1 MPSRVKVMSL
11 SLPREMAEEIEKRAK
26 KQGKMK
32 SEYLREAIRQY
43 LEREKWRELQK
54 EFSLRARRLGVN
66 TEEDIEKI
74 IDEIRK

>member
-1 MPSRVKVMSL
+1 MPSKVKVMSL

-54 EFSLRARRLGVN
+54 EFSLRARRLGIN

>member
-11 SLPREMAEEIEKRAK
+11 SLPREMAEEIERRAK

-54 EFSLRARRLGVN
+54 KFSLRARSLGIN